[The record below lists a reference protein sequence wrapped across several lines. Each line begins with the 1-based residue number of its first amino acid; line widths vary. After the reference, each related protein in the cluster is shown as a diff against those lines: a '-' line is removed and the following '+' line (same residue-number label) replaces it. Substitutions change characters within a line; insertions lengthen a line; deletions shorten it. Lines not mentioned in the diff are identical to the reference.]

1 MQAQEY
7 YQSLISQGYTAEQA
21 KQYTVQY
28 YPDFEPVVP
37 TPNVTQPLPEIPIPM
52 PLPGISPLPQGDLP
66 PPFVGGALPKPES
79 VETSGMEKKK
89 FISIALAGILV
100 VAGTIGIMYAF
111 GVFGKGDADFVGEWV
126 DAQGNIRAYN
136 DNETFVSYL
145 WWDDDPYSGYP
156 SWPFETTWEKSG
168 DQITSTYERTVSED
182 FAEEESPNNDGYF
195 EPYVEFTRIV
205 FKYEINGAVMFVQ
218 YIEAVQTEDDGDK
231 RVNEYDLMDD
241 LSKTCTAMV
250 SKERLD
256 FSGEDW
262 NEDAYNT
269 WFSMVNSADIPSWCD
284 NEFKDEYRFSFSF
297 EQSDSYYG
305 AFFLTLEQSKWDL
318 LEISDMAFFIT
329 IDGSSEIE
337 CFYDGYDGVC
347 SYIPQFGSEKINTGS
362 VIAFGKGD
370 AWEADCSSGC
380 DLNIR
385 VVHNTDS
392 GPILL
397 DEFSELYVYDPGP

>member
-28 YPDFEPVVP
+28 YHDFEPVVP

-79 VETSGMEKKK
+79 AETSGMEKKK
-89 FISIALAGILV
+89 IISIALAGILV

-205 FKYEINGAVMFVQ
+205 FKYEINGGVMFVQ

-231 RVNEYDLMDD
+231 RVNECDLMVQ
-241 LSKTCTAMV
+241 L
-250 SKERLD
+250 
-256 FSGEDW
+256 
-262 NEDAYNT
+262 
-269 WFSMVNSADIPSWCD
+269 
-284 NEFKDEYRFSFSF
+284 
-297 EQSDSYYG
+297 
-305 AFFLTLEQSKWDL
+305 
-318 LEISDMAFFIT
+318 
-329 IDGSSEIE
+329 
-337 CFYDGYDGVC
+337 
-347 SYIPQFGSEKINTGS
+347 
-362 VIAFGKGD
+362 
-370 AWEADCSSGC
+370 
-380 DLNIR
+380 
-385 VVHNTDS
+385 
-392 GPILL
+392 
-397 DEFSELYVYDPGP
+397 

>member
-7 YQSLISQGYTAEQA
+7 YQSLIGQGYTAEQA

-52 PLPGISPLPQGDLP
+52 PLPGISPLPLGDLP

-89 FISIALAGILV
+89 IISIALAGILV
-100 VAGTIGIMYAF
+100 LAGTIGIMYAF
-111 GVFGKGDADFVGEWV
+111 GVFGKGDADLVGEWV
-126 DAQGNIRAYN
+126 DAQGNIVAYN
-136 DNETFVSYL
+136 GNETFVSYQ
-145 WWDDDPYSGYP
+145 WWDDDPYAGYP

-168 DQITSTYERTVSED
+168 NQITSTYERTVSSPAYD
-182 FAEEESPNNDGYF
+182 SESPYNDEF

-205 FKYEINGAVMFVQ
+205 FKYEIDGGVMFIQ

-241 LSKTCTAMV
+241 VGKTCTAMV
-250 SKERLD
+250 SKGRLD

-269 WFSMVNSADIPSWCD
+269 WLSMVNSADIPSWCD

-329 IDGSSEIE
+329 IDGGSEIE

-380 DLNIR
+380 ELYIR

>member
-89 FISIALAGILV
+89 IISIALAGILV
-100 VAGTIGIMYAF
+100 VAGTVGIMYAF

-126 DAQGNIRAYN
+126 DEQGYIMAYN
-136 DNETFVSYL
+136 ENETIVSYP
-145 WWDDDPYSGYP
+145 WWDDDPYAGYP

-168 DQITSTYERTVSED
+168 DQITTTYERTVSSDE
-182 FAEEESPNNDGYF
+182 F

-205 FKYEINGAVMFVQ
+205 FKYKIDGGVMFIQ

-241 LSKTCTAMV
+241 VGKSCAAMV
-250 SKERLD
+250 SKGRLD

-329 IDGSSEIE
+329 IDGGSEIE

-347 SYIPQFGSEKINTGS
+347 SYIPQFGSEKINPGS
-362 VIAFGKGD
+362 VIGFGRGD

>member
-28 YPDFEPVVP
+28 YPDFEPMVP

-52 PLPGISPLPQGDLP
+52 PLPGISPLPLGDLP

-79 VETSGMEKKK
+79 VATGGMEKKK
-89 FISIALAGILV
+89 IISIALAGILV
-100 VAGTIGIMYAF
+100 IAGTVGIMYAF

-126 DAQGNIRAYN
+126 DEQGYIMAFNEN
-136 DNETFVSYL
+136 DTFVSYP
-145 WWDDDPYSGYP
+145 WWDDDPYAGYP

-168 DQITSTYERTVSED
+168 DQITTTYERTLSADE
-182 FAEEESPNNDGYF
+182 F

-205 FKYEINGAVMFVQ
+205 FKYEIVDSVMFVQ

-231 RVNEYDLMDD
+231 RVNEYDMMDE

-250 SKERLD
+250 SKGRLD

-269 WFSMVNSADIPSWCD
+269 WFSMVNSVDIPSWCD
-284 NEFKDEYRFSFSF
+284 NEFKDEYRFSFSLG
-297 EQSDSYYG
+297 QSDS
-305 AFFLTLEQSKWDL
+305 FRLTLEQSKWDL

-329 IDGSSEIE
+329 IDGGSEIE

-347 SYIPQFGSEKINTGS
+347 SYYPQFGSEKMNPGS
-362 VIAFGKGD
+362 VIGFGRGD

-397 DEFSELYVYDPGP
+397 DEFSELYVYDDGP